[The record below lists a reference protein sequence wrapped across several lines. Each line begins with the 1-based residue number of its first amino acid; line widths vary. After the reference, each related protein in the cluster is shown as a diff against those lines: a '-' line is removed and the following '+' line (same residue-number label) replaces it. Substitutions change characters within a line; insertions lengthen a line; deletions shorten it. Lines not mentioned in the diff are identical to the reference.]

1 MKILHLLKTSVGATW
16 ALRQMRELVRLG
28 LEIHAV
34 MPAGGPLVSRY
45 WEAGVH
51 VHLLPV
57 DFPAQS
63 LWLLP
68 QRCRALRNLVAIVN
82 PDIIHS
88 HFVGTTLT
96 ARIALGKDSPIPRMF
111 QVPGPLHLEHL
122 FFQQLD
128 LLTAGKA
135 DYWTGS
141 CKWTRQNYLDAGI
154 AEDRV
159 FLSYYG
165 TDTETFTLRQKG
177 TLRHELGIA
186 PETNIVGMVAF
197 MYAPKWFLG
206 QKRGLKGHEDLIDA
220 LSLCCKKRKDI
231 IGVLIGG
238 AWNNK
243 EWYEKQI
250 RSYGKRRCGEH
261 AFFLGTRTDVSDL
274 YPDIDV
280 AVHPSH
286 SENVGGAVESMLSG
300 IPTIATEVGGF
311 PDLVHHGETGWLVP
325 PQCPEKLADTILEVL
340 TNPHQSQKIA
350 VAGQQLAQEMFNVR
364 TTSAQIADI
373 YSSILQR
380 EAVV

>member
-1 MKILHLLKTSVGATW
+1 
-16 ALRQMRELVRLG
+16 
-28 LEIHAV
+28 
-34 MPAGGPLVSRY
+34 
-45 WEAGVH
+45 
-51 VHLLPV
+51 LLPV

-68 QRCRALRNLVAIVN
+68 QQCRALRNLVAIVN

-122 FFQQLD
+122 LFQQLD

-165 TDTETFTLRQKG
+165 TDTDTFTLRQKG
-177 TLRHELGIA
+177 TLRHELRIA

-231 IGVLIGG
+231 VGVFIGG

-261 AFFLGTRTDVSDL
+261 AFFLGTRTDVADL

-340 TNPHQSQKIA
+340 TNPHLSQKIA
-350 VAGQQLAQEMFNVR
+350 IAGQQLAREMFNVR

-373 YSSILQR
+373 YSSILQG